1 MSTASIQLEGYVA
14 QTPEL
19 KFSQGGDAFLN
30 VTVPHTPR
38 RKNRDTGEWED
49 AGDTLWV
56 RFTLWRE
63 DAHRY
68 ADLLTKGTHVT
79 VTGEPEL
86 RKWENGDKHG
96 ADLQIKF
103 PRVSIIPPKG
113 SERPQEPRSGT
124 NSYGTGVGDTFDSS
138 GAQSGD
144 SWNVPSTGGEYDAS
158 PF

>member
-1 MSTASIQLEGYVA
+1 MSKATLEIEGYVA

-19 KFSQGGDAFLN
+19 KFSQSGDALLN

-38 RKNRDTGEWED
+38 RKNRDTGEFED
-49 AGDTLWV
+49 AGETLWV

-63 DAHRY
+63 DAYRY
-68 ADLLTKGTHVT
+68 ADLLVKGTHVT
-79 VTGEPEL
+79 VAGEPEL

-113 SERPQEPRSGT
+113 SNDRANTSPSAVSG
-124 NSYGTGVGDTFDSS
+124 N
-138 GAQSGD
+138 D
-144 SWNVPSTGGEYDAS
+144 SWNAPAEWTEVGNVSET

>member
-1 MSTASIQLEGYVA
+1 MSRATIEIEGYVA

-19 KFSQGGDAFLN
+19 RFSQSGDALLN

-38 RKNRDTGEWED
+38 RKNRDTGEFED

-68 ADLLTKGTHVT
+68 ADLLVKGTHVT
-79 VTGEPEL
+79 VAGEPEL
-86 RKWENGDKHG
+86 RKWESGDKHG

-113 SERPQEPRSGT
+113 SERSQEPRSGT
-124 NSYGTGVGDTFDSS
+124 NVAPGDSYTPTGDA
-138 GAQSGD
+138 GAQGVD